1 MNVDEYK
8 KQKQK
13 KKKLYVNISIN
24 MGGVLT
30 VQVEVQQFSTQ
41 SSG

>member
-8 KQKQK
+8 KTTT